1 MKNYKHL
8 LIIIFSLFS
17 LGALAQAN
25 KKTLNYQ
32 AVILDP
38 KAIDIPG
45 ASITGQPLNKGNVC
59 LRFSLLNA
67 QGGLDYEETQQV
79 TTDEYGLV
87 SVNIGV
93 GTQGSSNS
101 IYKSFDS
108 VLWNSSVKS
117 LKVSVSYDGCSSFK
131 QVSTKV
137 LIIPLMPFMQKRW
150 IIRM

>member
-1 MKNYKHL
+1 MKSYKHL
-8 LIIIFSLFS
+8 LIIILSLFS

-87 SVNIGV
+87 SVAIGA
-93 GTQGSSNS
+93 GAQAQASNSTS

-108 VLWNSSVKS
+108 VP
-117 LKVSVSYDGCSSFK
+117 VSYTHLTLP
-131 QVSTKV
+131 TKRIV
-137 LIIPLMPFMQKRW
+137 
-150 IIRM
+150 